1 MRIAY
6 PVVITRSQEYPEEA
20 TVHFPDFGEV
30 ADDVI
35 AWGDKATML
44 KAAAFSLGTAY
55 AAATCFDDEAPE
67 PSPVKRAA
75 TKNKVVDECTCNYD
89 LFCEHC
95 LKVRE
100 IPLT

>member
-20 TVHFPDFGEV
+20 TVHFPDFGDD

-35 AWGDKATML
+35 AWGDKTTML
-44 KAAAFSLGTAY
+44 KKAAFSLGTAY
-55 AAATCFDDEAPE
+55 AAATCFGDKAPE
-67 PSPVKRAA
+67 PSPVKRAV
-75 TKNKVVDECTCNYD
+75 TKNKVVDEATCNYD
-89 LFCEHC
+89 LFCEKC
-95 LKVRE
+95 LTVRE